1 MHLKRSRSLQREQT
15 SGINPKEN
23 SDTQL
28 VDAIIDRNQNDCY
41 YQPFKKS
48 MRSNSETNLNN
59 YFNTSNAISFKDP
72 FTGNTIIQTQLLQD
86 DPPLLLDIL
95 DSTY

>member
-1 MHLKRSRSLQREQT
+1 
-15 SGINPKEN
+15 
-23 SDTQL
+23 
-28 VDAIIDRNQNDCY
+28 
-41 YQPFKKS
+41 